1 MFVEISPALC
11 PCSLQADTFLFL
23 CCRFSGLW
31 GRGGGA
37 ECGWAS
43 PSLKQNS
50 KVIFVQQTGKSQW
63 LGHRRHWHTRWLLA
77 KYENWM
83 NSHRIHE
90 WRAMKYDV
98 CWTTDLSGHQTPK
111 IKSLSNEQV
120 NKEEKKKRKIKE
132 GRKVT
137 HMLCVAISTYPA
149 CRWTH
154 DHNHLCTSLHPL
166 NVMHCVWVWMSVW
179 ERVSVLL
186 PRPHLWRWNKVH
198 RIWNM
203 CMNLSA
209 WTKVTHLRGINK

>member
-1 MFVEISPALC
+1 MRRLQSLGGGLACVFILGFELLLSEQLVTPPSSTFHLQTLVLGQMFVEISPALC
-11 PCSLQADTFLFL
+11 PCSFQADTFLFL

-63 LGHRRHWHTRWLLA
+63 LGHRWHWHTRWLLA

-83 NSHRIHE
+83 NSRRIHD

-120 NKEEKKKRKIKE
+120 NKEEKKKKEKGRKE
-132 GRKVT
+132 GHT
-137 HMLCVAISTYPA
+137 HVMCSYFYLP
-149 CRWTH
+149 
-154 DHNHLCTSLHPL
+154 SLQMDTWP
-166 NVMHCVWVWMSVW
+166 
-179 ERVSVLL
+179 
-186 PRPHLWRWNKVH
+186 
-198 RIWNM
+198 
-203 CMNLSA
+203 
-209 WTKVTHLRGINK
+209 